1 MAKVHKSAHTVTAQ
15 INRPAQELFAYLT
28 TAANWTK
35 WHPATVSVSG
45 DVDHPAVEGETIV
58 EVVRHGL
65 MRDIFPWK
73 IEECRAP
80 NRWAIQA
87 KSKRFG
93 QVVRIEYTLTPEDGG
108 TRWERMM
115 CFYFPQWLAPLD
127 KLVFSRILRKNSEK
141 AVGRL
146 KKSLG

>member
-1 MAKVHKSAHTVTAQ
+1 MSKVHESAHTVTAH
-15 INRPAQELFAYLT
+15 IDKPAQELFDYLT
-28 TAANWTK
+28 TAANWPK
-35 WHPATVSVSG
+35 WHPATASVSG
-45 DVDHPAVEGETIV
+45 DVDHPATEGETIV

-65 MRDIFPWK
+65 MRDTFPWK

-80 NRWAIQA
+80 SRWAILA

-93 QVVRIEYTLTPEDGG
+93 QKVRIEYTLTPENGG

-127 KLVFSRILRKNSEK
+127 KLVFSKILRRNSEK
-141 AVGRL
+141 AVRQL
-146 KKSLG
+146 KQSME